1 MAKRKPNQ
9 LESDAPDCSMNALK
23 HGLYARKWINPEE
36 QELYDALFD
45 EYCAYY
51 EPVGAPEYTLI
62 ESMVASRVKVLRFH
76 AIEEANLDLAQ
87 SNATDPQQFLDS
99 LGLDNDGVEKEFA
112 ALLCGSYR
120 PPEGGLEHELINEL
134 ARTPTF
140 EISGWNYVEQN
151 MPLLRDHLMTC
162 ATNEGLSLPMYIG
175 TKVPKGG
182 IPPLIITYQHADSS
196 NGEPRT
202 NQKMD
207 LQCDQVEHEELQKY
221 VDRLRF
227 LVGKNHLLIQLAV
240 DFHSHISRRIAA
252 ALPTE
257 SQMASLQRTR
267 TAEQKLMT
275 QSTGELLE
283 LQRRRKRAERSLQSG

>member
-51 EPVGAPEYTLI
+51 EPVGAPEYTLM
-62 ESMVASRVKVLRFH
+62 ESIVASRVKILRFD

-87 SNATDPQQFLDS
+87 SKATDPQHFLDS
-99 LGLDNDGVEKEFA
+99 LGLNNDGMEKEFA

-140 EISGWNYVEQN
+140 EISGWKQIAIDGHILRGIKPNGALTQKLSPGSINIILRNLQSNAGLNIEP
-151 MPLLRDHLMTC
+151 PLSGHSFRVGRALDLLE
-162 ATNEGLSLPMYIG
+162 AGESLPKIMLR
-175 TKVPKGG
+175 GG
-182 IPPLIITYQHADSS
+182 W
-196 NGEPRT
+196 
-202 NQKMD
+202 K
-207 LQCDQVEHEELQKY
+207 
-221 VDRLRF
+221 
-227 LVGKNHLLIQLAV
+227 
-240 DFHSHISRRIAA
+240 
-252 ALPTE
+252 TE
-257 SQMASLQRTR
+257 STVIRYLRAW
-267 TAEQKLMT
+267 
-275 QSTGELLE
+275 ELD
-283 LQRRRKRAERSLQSG
+283 